1 MLEMIWPRGHGNT
14 CAKRTSTH
22 INHSVLFYYSK
33 SQLAASDP
41 YKFFFSNNGASG
53 TIFIYGRGSMKLL
66 SFNSDVPNN

>member
-1 MLEMIWPRGHGNT
+1 MYEMIWPRGHGNT

-41 YKFFFSNNGASG
+41 YKFFF
-53 TIFIYGRGSMKLL
+53 FKQW
-66 SFNSDVPNN
+66 SFRKDFYLWTGEYETAEL